1 MSEDSQSTE
10 PTARTQ
16 VERQAIDLL
25 DDAGLNP
32 KLDAVKLV
40 SDLDFGHWQRDD
52 EYPNWHATEPMEPML
67 RALFLRELMDC
78 RNSNTPY
85 TKTDHEQRMREPGVA
100 EQFGF
105 DLDADE
111 QAPCRTTYD
120 RAWNDRL
127 SDDLRQYLAHTATRV
142 RAYAHEEGIPLG
154 LDELEREP
162 DDKSSASRSTQDRAI
177 RRKTR
182 RVLEQVSGLVFPL
195 IEFGRADNAQY
206 NTETYLGA
214 ETLMCLNGVA
224 AEQGMEIY
232 ADNAAALAEA
242 QTETDSAVGETG
254 NMPEKASTSPTAELD
269 WMDVDLDSELDERR
283 GEDPDVPETP
293 TGDAHLRTIQLLDH
307 DDILQ
312 LVQNGI
318 GVIVNAASRH
328 TDLFERQVTA
338 AIDITTV
345 GYWADGDELEMVMGA
360 PPDKEYDEC
369 YEFATLSVVGE
380 NTKFTL
386 AMRPRKKGE
395 HYGEVVRD
403 LLMKAKQY
411 VTIDTVYADSAF
423 AAVSV
428 IQALEHHRT
437 KYVIPIPKN
446 VRVKRF
452 IQRMDNDVAVKH
464 DHVMYGQVL
473 GSPQLAPAK
482 TTPVAVPSHNDED
495 KTVAFITNKDVDDEI
510 GVERRWTKGAIDKY
524 SRRMAIENSYK
535 QIKDFLAWTTSKEY
549 CVRLFHFAF
558 AVFLYNIWLLTDLL
572 VKKALGIDQLK
583 PRLKAKRFLNLLDNF
598 IIPVD

>member
-25 DDAGLNP
+25 HDTGADP
-32 KLDAVKLV
+32 ELDAVELV
-40 SDLDFGHWQRDD
+40 SDLDFGHWQADD
-52 EYPNWHATEPMEPML
+52 EYPSWHAKEPMEPML

-78 RNSNTPY
+78 RNANAPY
-85 TKTDHEQRMREPGVA
+85 TKTDHERRLREPGVA
-100 EQFGF
+100 TQFGF

-120 RAWNDRL
+120 RAWNHRL
-127 SDDLRQYLAHTATRV
+127 SDDLRQYLSNTATRV
-142 RAYAHEEGIPLG
+142 RAYAHQEGTPIG
-154 LDELEREP
+154 LDALESEP
-162 DDKSSASRSTQDRAI
+162 DDKSTASRSTQDRAV

-182 RVLEQVSGLVFPL
+182 RVLKQVSGLVFPL
-195 IEFGRADNAQY
+195 VEFGRGDNAQY

-242 QTETDSAVGETG
+242 QTETDSEVGETG
-254 NMPEKASTSPTAELD
+254 NMPEKSSPSPAAEID
-269 WMDVDLDSELDERR
+269 WMDVDLDSERDER
-283 GEDPDVPETP
+283 GENTDVPETP
-293 TGDAHLRTIQLLDH
+293 TGDAHLRTIQLLDR

-318 GVIVNAASRH
+318 GVIVNTASRH
-328 TDLFERQVTA
+328 ADLFERQVTA
-338 AIDITTV
+338 AIDTTTV

-411 VTIDTVYADSAF
+411 VNIDTVYADSAF
-423 AAVSV
+423 AAVGV
-428 IQALEHHRT
+428 IRALEHHRT

-482 TTPVAVPSHNDED
+482 TTLVAVPSHNDED

-510 GVERRWTKGAIDKY
+510 GVERRWTKGVIDKY